1 MITAEKEI
9 RRVRLYVEDTYLEL
23 GVSGTSGQRAILV
36 EAMALLDNV
45 LKTGQTDQEYEQG
58 FMHAITRLEHVQQD
72 MQGIRFMKERSFTK
86 ELIESLQRIAQDE
99 EVSV

>member
-1 MITAEKEI
+1 MITAEKVI
-9 RRVRLYVEDTYLEL
+9 RRGRLYVEDTYLEL

-45 LKTGQTDQEYEQG
+45 LKTGHTDQEYEQG

>member
-1 MITAEKEI
+1 MITTEKVI
-9 RRVRLYVEDTYLEL
+9 RRGRLYVEDTYLEL

-36 EAMALLDNV
+36 EAMALLDGV
-45 LKTGQTDQEYEQG
+45 LKTGHEYEQG
-58 FMHAITRLEHVQQD
+58 FMHAIARLEQVQQD

>member
-1 MITAEKEI
+1 MITAEKVI
-9 RRVRLYVEDTYLEL
+9 RRGRLYVEDTYLEL
-23 GVSGTSGQRAILV
+23 GVSGTGGQRAILV

-58 FMHAITRLEHVQQD
+58 FMNAITRLEQVQRD

>member
-1 MITAEKEI
+1 MITTEKVI
-9 RRVRLYVEDTYLEL
+9 RRGRLYVEDTYLEL

-36 EAMALLDNV
+36 EAMSLLDGV
-45 LKTGQTDQEYEQG
+45 LKTGQEYEQG
-58 FMHAITRLEHVQQD
+58 FMHAIARLEQVQQD